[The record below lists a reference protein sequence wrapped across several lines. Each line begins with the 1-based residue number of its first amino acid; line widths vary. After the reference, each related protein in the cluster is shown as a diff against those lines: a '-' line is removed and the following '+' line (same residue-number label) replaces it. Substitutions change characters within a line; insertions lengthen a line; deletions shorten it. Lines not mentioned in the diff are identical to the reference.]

1 MLNILDASINP
12 SKLSIQ
18 ALHPPLLDTPLSFIF
33 TQKEDTHTHTHTHTQ
48 RFTYRVSIE
57 GATL

>member
-1 MLNILDASINP
+1 MFNILDASIH
-12 SKLSIQ
+12 

-33 TQKEDTHTHTHTHTQ
+33 TQKEDTHTQ

>member
-1 MLNILDASINP
+1 MFNILDASIH
-12 SKLSIQ
+12 

-33 TQKEDTHTHTHTHTQ
+33 TQKEDTHTNTHTE